1 MKPRA
6 DHCIS
11 SGKHPKNNPPTLD
24 GAQYVCVPYDF
35 INMSLSFLRDKVFFR
50 AMLALALPVAF
61 QQLISAGLNM
71 IDVLMV
77 GQLGEN
83 SVAALGLAN
92 QIFFLLILFLFGV
105 TSGMSIFTAQ
115 FWGRGDTE
123 QIRHVLGICLTI
135 AVSVAAL
142 FTLAAV
148 FIPEK
153 LMGFYT
159 EDVKVVKLGSD
170 YLRIVGLSYVFTAIT
185 VSYGSV
191 LRSITQVTL
200 TVIVAV
206 LAIVLKTIIAYL
218 FIFGIAGLPA
228 LGVRGAAL
236 GTCIGWVFQSI
247 LLLILVYVQKTP
259 LAANLLSFF
268 RFDRP
273 FLFKM
278 LKTSMPA
285 AINEILWSFGITTYN
300 AVYARIG
307 TDAIAA
313 VNINATIEE
322 LMFVLFIGLGNA
334 CAVMVGN
341 KIGAGGKDLAFEYG
355 RRFAILGVAAA
366 LIGGVLV
373 LSIRE
378 TVISL
383 YQISPSAADDL
394 RSLMFV
400 YAVSSWLKV
409 FNFMLFIGALRAG
422 GDTRYAMF
430 TELFSIWMIGVPS
443 ALLGGFLFHL
453 PVYWVYAMVLLE
465 EAAKAIIIFRRFLSR
480 KWIHDLVNV
489 TGDQGRASLS
499 NPEPAS

>member
-1 MKPRA
+1 M
-6 DHCIS
+6 
-11 SGKHPKNNPPTLD
+11 N
-24 GAQYVCVPYDF
+24 
-35 INMSLSFLRDKVFFR
+35 LSFLRDKDFFR
-50 AMLALALPVAF
+50 AMLAIAAPVAL
-61 QQLISAGLNM
+61 QQLITAGLNM
-71 IDVLMV
+71 MDVLMV
-77 GQLGEN
+77 GQLGET

-115 FWGRGDTE
+115 FWGKGDTE

-142 FTLAAV
+142 FSLAAV
-148 FIPEK
+148 FIPER

-159 EDVKVVKLGSD
+159 EDSEVIKLGSD
-170 YLRIVGLSYVFTAIT
+170 YLRIVGLSYVFTAIS
-185 VSYGSV
+185 VSYISV
-191 LRSITQVTL
+191 LRSITQITL
-200 TVIVAV
+200 TVVVAV
-206 LAIVLKTIIAYL
+206 LALVLKTIIAYL

-236 GTCIGWVFQSI
+236 GTCIGWVFESI
-247 LLLILVYVQKTP
+247 MLVVLVYMRKTP
-259 LAANLLSFF
+259 LAANPLAFF

-273 FLFKM
+273 FLLRV

-285 AINEILWSFGITTYN
+285 AINEVLWSFGITTYN

-322 LMFVLFIGLGNA
+322 LLFVLFIGLGNA
-334 CAVMVGN
+334 CSVMVGN
-341 KIGAGGKDLAFEYG
+341 KIGAGRKDVAFEYG
-355 RRFAILGVAAA
+355 RRFTILGVIVV
-366 LIGGVLV
+366 LIGSMIVFSL
-373 LSIRE
+373 RE
-378 TVISL
+378 NIISL
-383 YQISPSAADDL
+383 YQISPSAADSL
-394 RSLMFV
+394 RGLMLVF
-400 YAVSSWLKV
+400 ALSSWIKV

-430 TELFSIWMIGVPS
+430 TELFSIWAVGVPT
-443 ALLGGFLFHL
+443 ALIGGFVLHL

-465 EAAKAIIIFRRFLSR
+465 EIVKAIIIFKRFLSR
-480 KWIHDLVNV
+480 RWIHDLVNV
-489 TGDQGRASLS
+489 AGDQVSASLS